1 MTLTLVTWLD
11 LCHARQVDEYE
22 EGKEEEEEEEEEEK
36 EEGMETKRMKPKE
49 VAMMESQA

>member
-22 EGKEEEEEEEEEEK
+22 EGKEEEEEQEEE
-36 EEGMETKRMKPKE
+36 EEGMETKGMKPKE